1 METAICQTNARC
13 CDYSQ
18 VLYQIQVYPEL
29 VNVTL
34 FGNIVFADV
43 KMRSYWSRLD
53 PNLMTSVLKR
63 GKFRQ
68 RHTHREDDH
77 VKIRDRTGVILP
89 QTK

>member
-1 METAICQTNARC
+1 METAIRQTNARC
-13 CDYSQ
+13 RDYSQ

-34 FGNIVFADV
+34 FGNTVFADV

-53 PNLMTSVLKR
+53 PNLMTGVLKR
-63 GKFRQ
+63 GKFVQ

-77 VKIRDRTGVILP
+77 AKIRVRTGVMLP
-89 QTK
+89 QNK